1 MRWLDGITD
10 SIDLSL
16 SKLQEIVKDREAW
29 HAAVHGVAKSQA
41 QLKDPTTTTTTKPI
55 NSVVIGSGTPIQ
67 VSILPQT
74 PLPSRLQTVCTDLDT
89 ENRMINKMDKVLLS
103 RSYNLV
109 RRKLRPEGGVTTLGS

>member
-1 MRWLDGITD
+1 MTKFTTNKKKRKEKKIN
-10 SIDLSL
+10 
-16 SKLQEIVKDREAW
+16 
-29 HAAVHGVAKSQA
+29 
-41 QLKDPTTTTTTKPI
+41 KDPTTKPI
-55 NSVVIGSGTPIQ
+55 NSIVIGSGTPIQ

-103 RSYNLV
+103 MSYNLV